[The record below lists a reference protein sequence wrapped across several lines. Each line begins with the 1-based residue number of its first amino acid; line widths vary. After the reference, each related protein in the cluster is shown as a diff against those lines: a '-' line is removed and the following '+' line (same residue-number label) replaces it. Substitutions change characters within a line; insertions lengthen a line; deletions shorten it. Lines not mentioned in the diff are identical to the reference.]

1 MVRIG
6 SMFRR
11 AAVVIR
17 SVRTSG
23 VGATWLALRAWRHS
37 ANQKLVEF
45 AGLIKLLS
53 NRELNIVLEIGT
65 AHGGTYWTWCRL
77 ATPTAHLV
85 SIDFPENDE
94 WTSRVRGYPRPK
106 QTQTLIRADSHDP
119 RTVRS
124 LDRLKGSV
132 DLLFIDG
139 DHSYEGVRA
148 DFENYAPLVRPGGLV
163 AFHDVDSTKNP
174 TSQVDRLWR
183 QLRDLYDTREIIDE
197 VSEKQSGRYGI
208 GVLFWRGDEDLA
220 KWSSTH
226 RRDTEEPTASAR
238 SARSAETPP
247 SRG

>member
-1 MVRIG
+1 MG
-6 SMFRR
+6 SVFRR

-23 VGATWLALRAWRHS
+23 VRATWLALRAWRHN

-45 AGLIKLLS
+45 SGLIRILS
-53 NRELNIVLEIGT
+53 ERELNVVLEIGT

-85 SIDFPENDE
+85 SIDFPENAE
-94 WTSRVRGYPRPK
+94 WTARLRSYSRPR

-119 RTVRS
+119 QTVRS
-124 LDRLKGSV
+124 LDELNGSV

-148 DFENYAPLVRPGGLV
+148 DFENYAPFVRPGGLI
-163 AFHDVDSTKNP
+163 AFHDVDSANHP
-174 TSQVDRLWR
+174 DSQVDRLWA
-183 QLRDLYDTREIIDE
+183 QLRDLYDTRELIDE
-197 VSEKQSGRYGI
+197 VNEEQSGRYGI
-208 GVLFWRGDEDLA
+208 GVLFWRGEDDLA
-220 KWSSTH
+220 KWSAT
-226 RRDTEEPTASAR
+226 TASVGFAP
-238 SARSAETPP
+238 SAATPP